1 MLADGGLSHDEEDE
15 VRMQMQL
22 LNKRWDA
29 LRLRAMDQQTKYL
42 FIITILNLAE
52 IYKIMSIIS
61 DCMTL

>member
-29 LRLRAMDQQTKYL
+29 LRLRAMDQQTKYISIFTSL
-42 FIITILNLAE
+42 ILAE
-52 IYKIMSIIS
+52 IYKIMSTIL
-61 DCMTL
+61 DCMML